1 VEKNDHRSFY
11 TEEAT
16 GYEATRY
23 GSPYG
28 RLFRAAHLKTLDE
41 VLEPAQQVLD
51 VASGTGQLLPA
62 LVKFGQ
68 QVVAID
74 LTPGMLEE
82 SRKRHAHESR
92 ITYAVGDASRLPY
105 PDHSF
110 DIVASA
116 RFLHLFEPDRQAAFI
131 AEMARVLR
139 PGGLLVVDFYS
150 SDARRLFW
158 LPITLYRTLAR
169 KRPENDYR
177 VDLAFARKTLA
188 DLGLRPVATR
198 GLGNF
203 LMLPLLWLPLRWQVG
218 LAVWLGKRLPQLSEQ
233 FLMAARKP

>member
-1 VEKNDHRSFY
+1 MEKKDHKTFY
-11 TEEAT
+11 DQEASA
-16 GYEATRY
+16 YEITRY

-28 RLFRAAHLKTLDE
+28 RLFRAAHLSTLDQ
-41 VLEPAQQVLD
+41 VLEPAQRVLD

-62 LVKFGQ
+62 LVKYGQ
-68 QVVAID
+68 EVVAID
-74 LTPGMLEE
+74 LTPAMLEE
-82 SRKRHAHESR
+82 SRKRHAGEPR

-116 RFLHLFEPDRQAAFI
+116 RFLHLFEPHRQAEFI

-158 LPITLYRTLAR
+158 LPIALYRFLAR

-177 VDLAFARKTLA
+177 VDLRFARDTLQA
-188 DLGLRPVATR
+188 LGLRPVATR

-203 LMLPLLWLPLRWQVG
+203 LLLPLLWLPLKWQLR
-218 LAVWLGKRLPQLSEQ
+218 LALWLGERAPRLSEQ
-233 FLMAARKP
+233 FLMVARKP

>member
-1 VEKNDHRSFY
+1 MEKKDHRTFY
-11 TEEAT
+11 DQEAT
-16 GYEATRY
+16 AYESTRY

-28 RLFRAAHLKTLDE
+28 RLFRAAHLATLDQ
-41 VLEPAQQVLD
+41 VLEPAQKVLD

-62 LVKFGQ
+62 LVKYGQ
-68 QVVAID
+68 EVVAID
-74 LTPGMLEE
+74 LTPAMLEE
-82 SRKRHAHESR
+82 SRKRHAGEAR

-116 RFLHLFEPDRQAAFI
+116 RFLHLFEPHRQAEFI

-150 SDARRLFW
+150 SDGRRLFW
-158 LPITLYRTLAR
+158 LPIALYRFLAR
-169 KRPENDYR
+169 KRPEDDYR
-177 VDLAFARKTLA
+177 VDLRFARDTLLA
-188 DLGLRPVATR
+188 LGLRPTATR

-203 LMLPLLWLPLRWQVG
+203 LLLPLLWLPLRWQVR
-218 LAVWLGKRLPQLSEQ
+218 LALWLGEHMPRLSEQ
-233 FLMAARKP
+233 FLMTARKP

>member
-1 VEKNDHRSFY
+1 VEKKDHRTFY
-11 TEEAT
+11 AEEAT
-16 GYEATRY
+16 AYESTRY

-28 RLFRAAHLKTLDE
+28 RLFRAAHLATLDQ
-41 VLEPAQQVLD
+41 VLEPAGQVLD

-62 LVKFGQ
+62 LLKFGR

-74 LTPGMLEE
+74 LTPAMLEE
-82 SRKRHAHESR
+82 SRKRHASEAR

-110 DIVASA
+110 DIVTSA
-116 RFLHLFEPDRQAAFI
+116 RFLHLFEPQRQAEFI

-158 LPITLYRTLAR
+158 LPITLYRFLGR
-169 KRPENDYR
+169 KRPENDFR
-177 VDLAFARKTLA
+177 VDIRFAHETLKS
-188 DLGLRPVATR
+188 LGLRPVATR
-198 GLGNF
+198 GIGNF
-203 LMLPLLWLPLRWQVG
+203 LMLPLLWLPLSWQVRA
-218 LAVWLGKRLPQLSEQ
+218 AVGMGARCPKLSEQ
-233 FLMAARKP
+233 FLVAARKP